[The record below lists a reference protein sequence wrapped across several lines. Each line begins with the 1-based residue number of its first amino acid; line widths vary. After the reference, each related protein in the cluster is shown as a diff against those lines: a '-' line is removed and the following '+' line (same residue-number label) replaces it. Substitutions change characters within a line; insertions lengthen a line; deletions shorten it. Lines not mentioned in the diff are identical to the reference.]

1 MAQLIMQGPDSSL
14 SPLLP
19 EHIALA
25 APAQDAAAATT
36 PLLQRQPN
44 GLSLQ
49 EALDIVADG
58 QHLPMLPLAWP
69 PAWALDPQH
78 LNSLGQLSDLLAS
91 QSEQIGS
98 LGSTDVLQLVQRT
111 HWSERWQQQF
121 VRASQQLQQIAEQTA
136 AHAEQLRQLMNLP
149 PLVLNRKGR
158 IALAVLV
165 RCLPQARGHDW
176 RFMLRPGAAE
186 VCQRLRRA
194 LTLLDEQ
201 RRLASQ
207 LAPAWSDTTLHRLRN
222 AMERLQQLRGGLA
235 ELPAP
240 WPAEIYSALVHGI
253 GLLSTHVE
261 TAQQLSASYAPE
273 ISQLDVDQLLRR
285 WEHADRKVWP
295 ANWMGRRKV
304 LALLR
309 STIRSPHSTH
319 RPDIGADLR
328 RLVRLR
334 QLAAELA
341 QLQPLAN
348 HAELPWSDLQTPLDE
363 ARAALTVQTALRQL
377 NGGSNWQIHG
387 LQAVAAT
394 EAGSPV
400 ADTAR
405 RLCEL
410 HARQQE
416 LDQQSAGLD
425 VATGGLW
432 QGRQTDL
439 ARLEAAIAYQH
450 ALRAQLT
457 GRDWAMNEP
466 LEAVANGVCGAEL
479 AAGLAHLR
487 GMQRL
492 QGELT
497 RLETALREQTDGLW
511 LGAESDSEEV
521 DRAIKCHGSLSAA
534 ISALAVSA
542 QTDAAI
548 RAAVGQL
555 MAPGCVLLS
564 PSGAFGDTGR
574 GYLNKLAVL
583 PAALDHWAAHTDA
596 SPTLRTALHE
606 ASLDLLMTQAHEL
619 LDAAPHLPHWCE
631 WQHLQAEACRHGLAP
646 LLDALHAGLVPAG
659 QLRALFEV
667 NYCRWWLQS
676 MAQGTESCDAAALDA
691 VFDATIYDDGLHELP
706 PAPAAPTGSTRPRR
720 GPVFHLRQRRSGP
733 AGSGSKQLS

>member
-1 MAQLIMQGPDSSL
+1 MASLITQGPDSGF

-19 EHIALA
+19 EHIGLA
-25 APAQDAAAATT
+25 VPAQDTVASA
-36 PLLQRQPN
+36 LQQRQPN

-49 EALDIVADG
+49 QALDLVADG
-58 QHLPMLPLAWP
+58 QDLPALPLAWP
-69 PAWALDPQH
+69 LGRALDPQH
-78 LNSLGQLSDLLAS
+78 LDGLRQLCDQLAGQFERIDGLGCS
-91 QSEQIGS
+91 
-98 LGSTDVLQLVQRT
+98 DVLRLVQRS
-111 HWSERWQQQF
+111 HWSERWHHQF

-136 AHAEQLRQLMNLP
+136 SHAEQLRQLMNLP

-165 RCLPQARGHDW
+165 RCLPQARGNDW

-186 VCQRLRRA
+186 VCQRLRQA

-207 LAPAWSDTTLHRLRN
+207 LAPTWSDATLHRLRD
-222 AMERLQQLRGGLA
+222 AMQRLQELRDGLA

-273 ISQLDVDQLLRR
+273 ISQLDVDQLLRS

-309 STIRSPHSTH
+309 STIRGSRGTH

-377 NGGSNWQIHG
+377 HVGSTWQVHG
-387 LQAVAAT
+387 LQAVATAET
-394 EAGSPV
+394 GGPV

-416 LDQQSAGLD
+416 LDQHGAGLD

-450 ALRAQLT
+450 ALRAQLA
-457 GRDWAMNEP
+457 GRDWSLNP
-466 LEAVANGVCGAEL
+466 LLDAVANGLCGTEL
-479 AAGLAHLR
+479 ATSLAHLR
-487 GMQRL
+487 EMQRL
-492 QGELT
+492 QGELVA
-497 RLETALREQTDGLW
+497 LEPGLREQTDGLW
-511 LGAESDSEEV
+511 RGTDSDSEEV
-521 DRAIKCHGSLSAA
+521 DRAIKCHGSLGAA

-548 RAAVGQL
+548 RTAVGQL
-555 MAPGCVLLS
+555 MVPGCVLLS
-564 PSGAFGDTGR
+564 PSGALSNTGR
-574 GYLNKLAVL
+574 GYLNKLATL
-583 PAALDHWAAHTDA
+583 PATLDHWIAHTDA

-606 ASLDLLMTQAHEL
+606 ASLDVLMTHAHEL
-619 LDAAPHLPHWCE
+619 LEAERHLPDWCE
-631 WQHLQAEACRHGLAP
+631 WRHLEAQACHHGLAP

-676 MAQGTESCDAAALDA
+676 MAQNPESFDAAALDA
-691 VFDATIYDDGLHELP
+691 VFDATLYDDGLHELP
-706 PAPAAPTGSTRPRR
+706 PPPAPTLGSPRPRR
-720 GPVFHLRQRRSGP
+720 GPVFHLRQRRGGP
-733 AGSGSKQLS
+733 ASSKQLS

>member
-1 MAQLIMQGPDSSL
+1 MASLIMQGQDSGL

-19 EHIALA
+19 EHIAIA
-25 APAQDAAAATT
+25 APAQDAAAAAT
-36 PLLQRQPN
+36 PLQQRHAN

-49 EALDIVADG
+49 EALDLVADG
-58 QHLPMLPLAWP
+58 QDLPALPLAWP
-69 PAWALDPQH
+69 PARALDPQH
-78 LNSLGQLSDLLAS
+78 LDSLRQLCDQLAD
-91 QSEQIGS
+91 QSERIGS
-98 LGSTDVLQLVQRT
+98 LGDTDVLQLVRRT
-111 HWSERWQQQF
+111 RWSERWQQQF

-186 VCQRLRRA
+186 VCQRLRQA

-207 LAPAWSDTTLHRLRN
+207 LAPAWSDATLHRLRD
-222 AMERLQQLRGGLA
+222 AMQRLQQLRDGLG

-295 ANWMGRRKV
+295 ASWMGRRKV

-309 STIRSPHSTH
+309 STIRGSRGTH

-377 NGGSNWQIHG
+377 HGGSHWQIHG
-387 LQAVAAT
+387 LQAIAAA
-394 EAGSPV
+394 EAGGPI

-410 HARQQE
+410 HARLQE
-416 LDQQSAGLD
+416 LDQHSAGLD

-439 ARLEAAIAYQH
+439 VRLEAAIAYQH
-450 ALRAQLT
+450 ALRAQLA
-457 GRDWAMNEP
+457 GRDWTMNAP
-466 LEAVANGVCGAEL
+466 LDAVANGLCGAEP

-492 QGELT
+492 QGELAL
-497 RLETALREQTDGLW
+497 LEPALREQTDGLW
-511 LGAESDSEEV
+511 RGAESHSEEV
-521 DRAIKCHGSLSAA
+521 DRALKCHGSLSAA

-542 QTDAAI
+542 PTDAAI

-555 MAPGCVLLS
+555 MVPGCVLLS
-564 PSGAFGDTGR
+564 PSGALGSTGR
-574 GYLNKLAVL
+574 GYLNQLAAL
-583 PAALDHWAAHTDA
+583 PAALDHWAAHADA

-606 ASLDLLMTQAHEL
+606 ASLDLLMTHAHEL
-619 LDAAPHLPHWCE
+619 LQAEPHLQHWCE
-631 WQHLQAEACRHGLAP
+631 WRHLQAEACHHGLAP

-676 MAQGTESCDAAALDA
+676 MAQNPESFDAAALDA
-691 VFDATIYDDGLHELP
+691 VFDATLYDNGLHELP
-706 PAPAAPTGSTRPRR
+706 AVAAAPIGNTRPRR
-720 GPVFHLRQRRSGP
+720 GPVFHLRQRRNGP
-733 AGSGSKQLS
+733 AGSGGKQLS